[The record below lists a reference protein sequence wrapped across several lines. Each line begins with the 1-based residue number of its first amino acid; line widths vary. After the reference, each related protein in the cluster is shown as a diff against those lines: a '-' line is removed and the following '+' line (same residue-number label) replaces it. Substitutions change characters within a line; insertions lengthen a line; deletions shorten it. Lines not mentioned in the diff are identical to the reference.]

1 MMNEVTLV
9 PQAETKETNPL
20 QVSKPSL
27 NKEALIISLPVE
39 KRLLAPLKEFP
50 VNNWT
55 MPPEQHGYIQGNDND
70 CL

>member
-1 MMNEVTLV
+1 MNEIILV
-9 PQAETKETNPL
+9 PPGESKETTQL

-27 NKEALIISLPVE
+27 NKEAVIITFPAD
-39 KRLLAPLKEFP
+39 KRLPAPLIEIP
-50 VNNWT
+50 VSKWI

>member
-1 MMNEVTLV
+1 MMNEITFV
-9 PQAETKETNPL
+9 PQAETKEKSQL
-20 QVSKPSL
+20 QVSKSSL

-39 KRLLAPLKEFP
+39 KRLPAPLKEFP
-50 VNNWT
+50 VKNWT